1 MTRPKLKIS
10 NAQMARKIVS
20 KAVVYGFRFT
30 IGVSRS
36 RLKRR
41 LLVRLC
47 ILARNHYVSAYAC
60 AAGLEHKR
68 TGLSISPG
76 LNMSA
81 TMGEKFQY
89 ERSE

>member
-20 KAVVYGFRFT
+20 KAVVDGFRFT

-41 LLVRLC
+41 LLVRL
-47 ILARNHYVSAYAC
+47 VFW
-60 AAGLEHKR
+60 LEI
-68 TGLSISPG
+68 T
-76 LNMSA
+76 
-81 TMGEKFQY
+81 T
-89 ERSE
+89 